1 MNRTSRPSVLLLDDD
16 QAVRESGRRV
26 LEAYGYHCM
35 SVDTVEDATARLR
48 AECVEAFILDVR
60 LPGGRSGLDLLREIR
75 DDVRLNAVPVIVM
88 TGSLLS
94 AEEHALITRLRAHL
108 FQKPE
113 GMRTIVTFLDQLTGR
128 DQNH

>member
-16 QAVRESGRRV
+16 QAVRESGRRA
-26 LEAYGYHCM
+26 LEAYGYQCM

-48 AECVEAFILDVR
+48 AERVEAFILDVR

-75 DDVRLNAVPVIVM
+75 DDVRLNAVPVIIM

-94 AEEHALITRLRAHL
+94 AEEHALITRLRAYL

-113 GMRTIVTFLDQLTGR
+113 GMRTIVTFLDQLTSR
-128 DQNH
+128 DQSH